1 MDNLEDKQLAEAK
14 RKYSIAMLSLAG
26 IGLLVNVASIILLS
40 AKKRKSMF
48 HSLLKVW
55 KKLIH

>member
-48 HSLLKVW
+48 HSLLKV
-55 KKLIH
+55 